1 MAVTAIVGDKGER
14 RELLFKGRDWMLQRT
29 MFSAAFYIFFVC
41 FVLSI
46 VYTPYATLL
55 LHRQCTKRGIADN
68 CKPGV
73 DGYAEADQAVS
84 SEQALLEILSGI
96 AQLLTCKLLGDIGD
110 SLGRRAVLMSPCIY
124 LIVNNLGLALLPATS
139 FIFIFGQL
147 SFVASLFGGGYVA
160 SHVAFATVADVTQG
174 CSPATRSL
182 CFSIVEAFLWAG
194 LLSGPFVSGSL
205 IDLLGAQNVFFVA
218 AGGGFLNLVVTYFSF
233 HETLEPE
240 RRRPFRLA
248 RANPCATLP
257 MVMHSRSTFFMA
269 LAFLFAQ
276 FTANGGVSL
285 IILDALNFTDSSELL
300 GYLVAVNNGMQC
312 FGLVVIMPV
321 LMKFLSLRQIL
332 LFSLFMGFVSWNC
345 YAIVTDEWQML
356 VCSLLTPANAAF
368 FPVVRTGM
376 ANTFGAQKYGESLAV
391 VGVLQQIASTSG
403 AVVLSKVFSFTN
415 HEIMLTSGFG
425 IRCVAFTVAGVCAF
439 FGFLAAL
446 GTGNIPSESSEE
458 SQSNVCRSSIS
469 NLAEKLVQTVP
480 EA

>member
-1 MAVTAIVGDKGER
+1 M
-14 RELLFKGRDWMLQRT
+14 
-29 MFSAAFYIFFVC
+29 
-41 FVLSI
+41 
-46 VYTPYATLL
+46 
-55 LHRQCTKRGIADN
+55 RGIADN
-68 CKPGV
+68 CNPRV
-73 DGYAEADQAVS
+73 DGYAETDQAVS
-84 SEQALLEILSGI
+84 SEQALLEIPSGI
-96 AQLLTCKLLGDIGD
+96 GQLLTCKELGDIGV
-110 SLGRRAVLMSPCIY
+110 SFGRRAVLMSPCID

-160 SHVAFATVADVTQG
+160 SHVAFATVADVTRG

-194 LLSGPFVSGSL
+194 LLSGPFVSGFL
-205 IDLLGAQNVFFVA
+205 IDLLGAQTVFFVE

-248 RANPCATLP
+248 RGNPCGTLP
-257 MVMHSRSTFFMA
+257 MVMHSRNTFFMA

-276 FTANGGVSL
+276 YTANGGVSL
-285 IILDALNFTDSSELL
+285 IILDSLNFTDSSELL
-300 GYLVAVNNGMQC
+300 GYHVAVSSGMQC
-312 FGLVVIMPV
+312 FGLVVITLV
-321 LMKFLSLRQIL
+321 IMKFLSLRQIL

-356 VCSLLTPANAAF
+356 VCSLLTLPQMQRS
-368 FPVVRTGM
+368 FPLFELAWPTLSERRST
-376 ANTFGAQKYGESLAV
+376 ESRSQWW
-391 VGVLQQIASTSG
+391 GVLQQIASTSG

-425 IRCVAFTVAGVCAF
+425 TRCVAFTVAGVSAF

-446 GTGNIPSESSEE
+446 GTDDIPSESSEE
-458 SQSNVCRSSIS
+458 SQSN
-469 NLAEKLVQTVP
+469 LAEKLVQTAP